1 VESSVEA
8 VVSLPGGLLLEDGRL
23 LRRAVLRSPTGREEE
38 WLADHAGPIPPAV
51 TTLIAACVA
60 ELEGLTVDRTV
71 ARGLLVGDRDF
82 LVLQLRTLS
91 LGDAVQA
98 VASCPACHE
107 KLDIDFNIADIPIKE
122 RPGTAHTYSVDLA
135 GRGRARRRVRFRL
148 PTGADQEALGEPDA
162 TDPVEVLLRR
172 CLMDDDASRLSAT
185 DRVAVIDEIEA
196 RSPEIDL
203 ELDLV
208 CPACEASFVLPF
220 DTTSFFL
227 SELRRNGR
235 RLLEQVHVLA
245 LHYHWTES
253 DILDLTSARRRRY
266 LALLGESLSPVQ
278 A

>member
-8 VVSLPGGLLLEDGRL
+8 VVTLPGGLFLEDGRL
-23 LRRAVLRSPTGREEE
+23 LRQAVLRSPTGREEE
-38 WLADHAGPIPPAV
+38 WLADHTGPIAPAV
-51 TTLIAACVA
+51 TTLIAACLV
-60 ELEGLTVDRTV
+60 ELGGMTVDRTV
-71 ARGLLVGDRDF
+71 ARGLLVGDRDY
-82 LVLQLRTLS
+82 LVLHLRRLS

-98 VASCPACHE
+98 VATCPACNE
-107 KLDIDFNIADIPIKE
+107 KLDVDFNIADIPIKE
-122 RPGTAHTYSVDLA
+122 RPATAGTYIVVVA
-135 GRGRARRRVRFRL
+135 GRGRAGRRVRFRP
-148 PTGADQEALGEPDA
+148 PTGADQEALDESGA
-162 TDPVEVLLRR
+162 ADPVEVLLRR

-203 ELDLV
+203 ELDLL
-208 CPACEASFVLPF
+208 CPACETSFVLPF
-220 DTTSFFL
+220 DTTSFFV

-235 RLLEQVHVLA
+235 RLLEQVHLLA

-266 LALLGESLSPVQ
+266 LALLGESLSPGQ

>member
-1 VESSVEA
+1 MESSVEA
-8 VVSLPGGLLLEDGRL
+8 VVTLPGGLLLEDGRL

-38 WLADHAGPIPPAV
+38 WLADHTGPIAPAV
-51 TTLIAACVA
+51 TTLIAACLV
-60 ELEGLTVDRTV
+60 EIEGLTVSRTV
-71 ARGLLVGDRDF
+71 ARDLLVGDRDY
-82 LVLQLRTLS
+82 LVLQLRRLS

-98 VASCPACHE
+98 VATCPACHE
-107 KLDIDFNIADIPIKE
+107 KLDVDFNIADIPVKA
-122 RPGTAHTYSVDLA
+122 RPGTAQTYSVDLA

-148 PTGADQEALGEPDA
+148 PTGADQEAVDA
-162 TDPVEVLLRR
+162 SGSGDPVEVLFRR
-172 CLMDDDASRLSAT
+172 CLVDDDGGRLSVT
-185 DRVAVIDEIEA
+185 DRLAVIDEIGE

-208 CPACEASFVLPF
+208 CPACETSFVLPF

-245 LHYHWTES
+245 LHYHWTEA
-253 DILDLTSARRRRY
+253 DILGLTSARRRRY
-266 LALLGESLSPVQ
+266 LALLGDALSPVQ